1 MVCEKKIW
9 NPHEPIQ
16 NIRKK
21 FMFRVYRIKKNHTQ
35 TIINETIMFQT
46 KILDDDRETGM
57 GGRRT
62 YVYDTQTDEKVIRE
76 V

>member
-1 MVCEKKIW
+1 MQKKIW

-21 FMFRVYRIKKNHTQ
+21 FMFRVYRIKKKNHTQ
-35 TIINETIMFQT
+35 TIINDTIMFQT

-62 YVYDTQTDEKVIRE
+62 HVYDTQTDEKVIRE